1 MQENERKTAKI
12 LGTIIVTRCQAR
24 CDFGDNICLDRLN
37 LEIRNTIGTVP
48 FVRLTN
54 TTLRYAIALAD
65 KGWQQACK
73 DDSPLAKGLN
83 IIEDKVAYKAVA
95 DVFGLEYHPYL
106 G

>member
-1 MQENERKTAKI
+1 MAQIDDFFMYENRVEGIT
-12 LGTIIVTRCQAR
+12 
-24 CDFGDNICLDRLN
+24 N
-37 LEIRNTIGTVP
+37 NTIGTVP

>member
-1 MQENERKTAKI
+1 MAQIDDFFMYENRVEDIT
-12 LGTIIVTRCQAR
+12 
-24 CDFGDNICLDRLN
+24 N
-37 LEIRNTIGTVP
+37 NTIGTVP